1 MVRPITRRVLALVL
15 FAAAAAPVRAS
26 EVYQISTISSLLAG
40 GYDGDTTVGELI
52 RHGGFGLGTFN
63 GVDGEM
69 MVVDGEVFRGTIDGR
84 AHVVAPSELT
94 PFAVVVPLPPQG
106 SVPIAA
112 GQSLEQLEAALD
124 ALPYSASRVLAARV
138 EGRFRAVAIRSEPKQ
153 QPPYRPLADV
163 MKAQQVVHTVVEVDG
178 ILIGFRFPAA
188 ASSVNV
194 PGWHFH
200 FLSADKTRGGHVLSL
215 TTGATVASLR
225 GIHRSTHPLP
235 GAGASGQRERGGDRG
250 GRARAIDTQ
259 AARAS
264 PAAGAVFLHRGKI
277 GGSSQFRYCRP
288 SRGSI

>member
-1 MVRPITRRVLALVL
+1 LR
-15 FAAAAAPVRAS
+15 
-26 EVYQISTISSLLAG
+26 
-40 GYDGDTTVGELI
+40 
-52 RHGGFGLGTFN
+52 
-63 GVDGEM
+63 
-69 MVVDGEVFRGTIDGR
+69 
-84 AHVVAPSELT
+84 
-94 PFAVVVPLPPQG
+94 PQG

-215 TTGATVASLR
+215 TTGATVASLEEFTDLR
-225 GIHRSTHPLP
+225 IRFP
-235 GAGASGQRERGGDRG
+235 
-250 GRARAIDTQ
+250 ARAP
-259 AARAS
+259 AGSAS
-264 PAAGAVFLHRGKI
+264 AEAIGAVERA
-277 GGSSQFRYCRP
+277 Q
-288 SRGSI
+288 